1 MTHIEK
7 YLKYKNK
14 YLKCK
19 NEYIYINLIGGQS
32 SLLGL
37 QPSLFEGQSSLLGLQ
52 PSLFE
57 GQSSLLQGDQ
67 FFNEQNK
74 MSNQVNDIQKLVIKK
89 INKIIK
95 NNNNYIQIYENESRK
110 ISRNTSND
118 HLLARNISEDSSISR
133 NISIL
138 DYLPSSIKN
147 MILDYIPESLKD
159 KSIIDIIKNNISCE
173 IQCHIITGLFLTIIL
188 TTNIEGIY
196 NYYNLNKEVI
206 MYILEKLNTIESIKN
221 IKLINNLIN
230 LFNKINKIKDLVK
243 SSDNIDKKLKKI
255 TGFISNNLQKNIKED
270 TKHYYNKLY
279 NKIMKQFNFC
289 G

>member
-19 NEYIYINLIGGQS
+19 NEYIYINLIGGKS

-37 QPSLFEGQSSLLGLQ
+37 QTSLFEGKSSILQSGH
-52 PSLFE
+52 
-57 GQSSLLQGDQ
+57 
-67 FFNEQNK
+67 FFNEQDRLPSGIHEAYPDQ

-118 HLLARNISEDSSISR
+118 NLVSRNTNEDSSISR

-147 MILDYIPESLKD
+147 MILDYIPESLKE

>member
-14 YLKCK
+14 YFKCK
-19 NEYIYINLIGGQS
+19 NEYININLIGGK
-32 SLLGL
+32 
-37 QPSLFEGQSSLLGLQ
+37 
-52 PSLFE
+52 
-57 GQSSLLQGDQ
+57 SSLLQDGQ
-67 FFNEQNK
+67 FLNEQDRLSSDIREVYADHIN
-74 MSNQVNDIQKLVIKK
+74 NQVNDIQKLVIKK
-89 INKIIK
+89 INRIIK

-110 ISRNTSND
+110 LSRNISNDNLLSRNTN
-118 HLLARNISEDSSISR
+118 EDSSISR

-138 DYLPSSIKN
+138 DYLPLSIKN
-147 MILDYIPESLKD
+147 MILDYIPSSLKD

-188 TTNIEGIY
+188 SSNIESIY
-196 NYYNLNKEVI
+196 NYYYLNKEII

-221 IKLINNLIN
+221 IKLIHKLID
-230 LFNKINKIKDLVK
+230 LFNKINTIKDFVK

-255 TGFISNNLQKNIKED
+255 TGFISNNLQQNIKED

>member
-19 NEYIYINLIGGQS
+19 NEYINVNLKGGKS
-32 SLLGL
+32 SIFKVE
-37 QPSLFEGQSSLLGLQ
+37 S
-52 PSLFE
+52 
-57 GQSSLLQGDQ
+57 
-67 FFNEQNK
+67 FNENE
-74 MSNQVNDIQKLVIKK
+74 SYINQVNDIQKLVIKK
-89 INKIIK
+89 INRIIK

-110 ISRNTSND
+110 LSRNINND
-118 HLLARNISEDSSISR
+118 NSISR

-147 MILDYIPESLKD
+147 MILDYIPDSLKD